1 MFAENY
7 SNLPNQGNQYVAH
20 VRVLNHYLHSKFL
33 FLASVEFCLLMLAV
47 VAGVELKNMM
57 PNSNVMLFSPM
68 LQLFAFAIVMS
79 CCSLAMGVYTSVFR
93 EGLSGMVLRTIVS
106 YFFLGTAI
114 LTVIYFL
121 FPVFYLGRGVLVFA
135 ILFSLVFVLNIRI
148 LFFKAVELALLSR
161 RVVILGAGK
170 TAKEII
176 ERIKPEH
183 NQFGFELYGCIPC
196 GQGEA
201 AVDSKML
208 LESAVDWR
216 AFVNE
221 HDISEIVVAPD
232 ERRSSEGGLLPID
245 DLLDCKLSGTRVTDP
260 LTFFERELLRVE
272 VSMLRPSWALFSD
285 GFVYSQLRDITKR
298 AFDLGV
304 ASLILLLMWP
314 FMLLTAIAV
323 RLESSGPALYKQVRI
338 GFNGKEFPIYK
349 FRSMSQDAEKDGKA
363 VWAQKNDSRVTRV
376 GAFIRNT
383 RLDEL
388 PQLYNVFVGD
398 MSFIG
403 PRPERPQFVAELN
416 EAIPFYDARHRV
428 KPGLMGWAQLKYPYG
443 ASVDDA
449 RNKLKYD
456 LYYVKNHSFFIDIL
470 IVIQTV
476 EVVLLGKGVH

>member
-1 MFAENY
+1 
-7 SNLPNQGNQYVAH
+7 VAH

-33 FLASVEFCLLMLAV
+33 FLAAVEFCLLMLAV
-47 VAGVELKNMM
+47 VAGVELRN
-57 PNSNVMLFSPM
+57 MLFDYDAILPSPIF
-68 LQLFAFAIVMS
+68 QLFTFALVMS
-79 CCSLAMGVYTSVFR
+79 CCSLAMGVYTSVFK
-93 EGLSGMVLRTIVS
+93 EGLSGMALRTVVS

-114 LTVIYFL
+114 LTVIYFI

-135 ILFSLVFVLNIRI
+135 ILFSLVFVLIARVV
-148 LFFKAVELALLSR
+148 FFKIVDLAQLTR
-161 RVVILGAGK
+161 KVIILGSGK
-170 TAKEII
+170 TAQAIV
-176 ERIKPEH
+176 ERINPEH
-183 NQFGFELYGCIPC
+183 NQFGFNLLGCVPC
-196 GQGEA
+196 GEGEIL
-201 AVDSKML
+201 VDQKL
-208 LESAVDWR
+208 VLDVPANWR
-216 AFVNE
+216 TYVSE
-221 HDISEIVVAPD
+221 HNISEIVVAPD
-232 ERRSSEGGLLPID
+232 ERRSSEGGELPID
-245 DLLDCKLSGTRVTDP
+245 ALLDCKLSGTRVTDP

-272 VSMLRPSWALFSD
+272 VSMLRPGWALFSD
-285 GFVYSQLRDITKR
+285 GFVYSQSRDVIKR
-298 AFDLGV
+298 IFDLAV
-304 ASLILLLMWP
+304 ASFILLIMWP
-314 FMLLTAIAV
+314 FMLLTAIV
-323 RLESSGPALYKQVRI
+323 VKLESKGSALYKQTRV

-363 VWAQKNDSRVTRV
+363 VWAQKNDARVTRV

-388 PQLYNVFVGD
+388 PQLYNVFVGN

-416 EAIPFYDARHRV
+416 EIIPFYDARHRV

-476 EVVLLGKGVH
+476 EVILLGKGVH

>member
-1 MFAENY
+1 M
-7 SNLPNQGNQYVAH
+7 AH

-33 FLASVEFCLLMLAV
+33 FLGCVEFCLLMLAV
-47 VAGVELKNMM
+47 LAGVELKNMM
-57 PNSNVMLFSPM
+57 PDSYVYLETPR
-68 LQLFAFAIVMS
+68 LQLFAFAVVMS
-79 CCSLAMGVYTSVFR
+79 CCSLAMGVYTSIFR
-93 EGLSGMVLRTIVS
+93 EGFAGMVLRTVVA

-121 FPVFYLGRGVLVFA
+121 FPIFYLGRGVLVFA
-135 ILFSLVFVLNIRI
+135 ILIALVFVLIVRI
-148 LFFKAVELALLSR
+148 LFFKAVDLAQLTR
-161 RVVILGAGK
+161 KVVILGAGK
-170 TAKEII
+170 TAQAVID
-176 ERIKPEH
+176 RVDPEH

-196 GQGEA
+196 GGNDAE
-201 AVDSKML
+201 VDEKRL
-208 LESAVDWR
+208 LDLPNNWR
-216 AFVNE
+216 EFVVE
-221 HDISEIVVAPD
+221 HNISEIVVAPD
-232 ERRSSEGGLLPID
+232 ERRRSEGGELPID
-245 DLLDCKLSGTRVTDP
+245 ALLDCKLSGTRVTDP

-285 GFVYSQLRDITKR
+285 GFVYSQLRDISKR
-298 AFDLGV
+298 IFDLFV
-304 ASLILLLMWP
+304 ASLILVVAWP

-323 RLESSGPALYKQVRI
+323 RLETEGPVLYKQIRV
-338 GFNGKEFPIYK
+338 GLNGKEFSINK
-349 FRSMSQDAEKDGKA
+349 FRSMAQDAEKDGRA
-363 VWAQKNDSRVTRV
+363 VWAQKNDARVTKV

-416 EAIPFYDARHRV
+416 EIIPFYDARHRV

>member
-7 SNLPNQGNQYVAH
+7 SNLSSQGNRYVAH

-47 VAGVELKNMM
+47 VAGVELRNMTSDYDVIL
-57 PNSNVMLFSPM
+57 PSPIY
-68 LQLFAFAIVMS
+68 QLFAFAVVMS
-79 CCSLAMGVYTSVFR
+79 CCSLAMGVYTSVFK
-93 EGLSGMVLRTIVS
+93 EGLSGMVLRTIVG

-114 LTVIYFL
+114 LTVIYFI
-121 FPVFYLGRGVLVFA
+121 FPVFYLGRGVLSLA
-135 ILFSLVFVLNIRI
+135 ILFALVFVLIIRV
-148 LFFKAVELALLSR
+148 LFFKAVDLAQLTR
-161 RVVILGAGK
+161 KVIILGTGN
-170 TAKEII
+170 TAQEIVK
-176 ERIKPEH
+176 RINPKH
-183 NQFGFELYGCIPC
+183 NQFGFDLYGCIPC
-196 GQGEA
+196 GHGDIK
-201 AVDSKML
+201 VDQKL
-208 LESAVDWR
+208 VLDIPADWW
-216 AFVNE
+216 AFVSE
-221 HDISEIVVAPD
+221 HNISEIVVAPD
-232 ERRSSEGGLLPID
+232 ERRSSEGGELPID
-245 DLLDCKLSGTRVTDP
+245 ALLDCKLSGTRVTDP

-272 VSMLRPSWALFSD
+272 VSMLRPSWALFSE
-285 GFVYSQLRDITKR
+285 GFVYSQTRDITKR
-298 AFDLGV
+298 MFDLSV
-304 ASLILLLMWP
+304 ASLIFIFMWP
-314 FMLLTAIAV
+314 FMLLTAIV
-323 RLESSGPALYKQVRI
+323 VKLESKGPALYKQTRV

-363 VWAQKNDSRVTRV
+363 VWAQKNDARVTRV

-416 EAIPFYDARHRV
+416 ETIPFYDARHRV

-456 LYYVKNHSFFIDIL
+456 LYYVKNHSFFIDVL

>member
-1 MFAENY
+1 
-7 SNLPNQGNQYVAH
+7 VAH

-33 FLASVEFCLLMLAV
+33 FLGCIEFCLLMLAV
-47 VAGVELKNMM
+47 LAGVELKNSM
-57 PNSNVMLFSPM
+57 PDSYAHLESPK
-68 LQLFAFAIVMS
+68 LQLIAFAIVMS
-79 CCSLAMGVYTSVFR
+79 CCSLAMGVYTCVFR
-93 EGLSGMVLRTIVS
+93 EGLAGMVLRTVVS

-121 FPVFYLGRGVLVFA
+121 FPIYYLGQGVLVFS
-135 ILFSLVFVLNIRI
+135 ILFSLVFVLIVRV
-148 LFFKAVELALLSR
+148 LFFKAVDLAQLTR
-161 RVVILGAGK
+161 RVVILGAGE
-170 TAKEII
+170 TAQAII
-176 ERIKPEH
+176 DRVVSSH
-183 NQFGFELYGCIPC
+183 SQFGFDLYGCIPC
-196 GQGEA
+196 GQTDVHVGG
-201 AVDSKML
+201 KLL
-208 LESAVDWR
+208 LEQPDDWR
-216 AFVNE
+216 AFVLE
-221 HDISEIVVAPD
+221 HNVSEIVVAPD
-232 ERRSSEGGLLPID
+232 ERRRNEGGELPID
-245 DLLDCKLSGTRVTDP
+245 ALLDCKLSGTRVTDP

-285 GFVYSQLRDITKR
+285 GFVYSQVRDISKR
-298 AFDLGV
+298 IFDLSV
-304 ASLILLLMWP
+304 ASLILFLAWP

-323 RLESSGPALYKQVRI
+323 RLETEGPILYKQIRV
-338 GFNGKEFPIYK
+338 GLNGKEFSINK
-349 FRSMSQDAEKDGKA
+349 FRSMAQDAEKDGKA
-363 VWAQKNDSRVTRV
+363 VWAQKNDARVTKV

-416 EAIPFYDARHRV
+416 ETIPFYDARHRV

>member
-1 MFAENY
+1 
-7 SNLPNQGNQYVAH
+7 VAH

-33 FLASVEFCLLMLAV
+33 FLACIEFCLLILAV
-47 VAGVELKNMM
+47 VAGVEFKNLVLGTHTFL
-57 PNSNVMLFSPM
+57 PSPT
-68 LQLFAFAIVMS
+68 LQLLAFAVVMS

-114 LTVIYFL
+114 LTIIYFI

-135 ILFSLVFVLNIRI
+135 ILFSLVFVLIVRV
-148 LFFKAVELALLSR
+148 LFFK
-161 RVVILGAGK
+161 VVDVAQLTRKVIILGSGK
-170 TAKEII
+170 TAQAII
-176 ERIKPEH
+176 ERINPEH
-183 NQFGFELYGCIPC
+183 NQFGFELYGCVPC
-196 GQGEA
+196 GHDESK
-201 AVDSKML
+201 VDQKL
-208 LESAVDWR
+208 ILNAPANWR

-221 HDISEIVVAPD
+221 HNISEIVVAPD
-232 ERRSSEGGLLPID
+232 ERRSSEGGELPID

-285 GFVYSQLRDITKR
+285 GFVYSQSRDVTKR
-298 AFDLGV
+298 MFDLAV
-304 ASLILLLMWP
+304 ASLILFLMWP
-314 FMLLTAIAV
+314 FMLLTAIMV
-323 RLESSGPALYKQVRI
+323 KLESKGPALYKQIRV
-338 GFNGKEFPIYK
+338 GFNGKEFSIYK

-363 VWAQKNDSRVTRV
+363 VWAQKNDTRVTRV

-388 PQLYNVFVGD
+388 PQLYNVFSGD

-416 EAIPFYDARHRV
+416 EKIPFYDARHRV

>member
-1 MFAENY
+1 VSAENY
-7 SNLPNQGNQYVAH
+7 LNLSNQGNRYVAH

-33 FLASVEFCLLMLAV
+33 FLACVEFCLLMLAV
-47 VAGVELKNMM
+47 IAGVELRNMISD
-57 PNSNVMLFSPM
+57 SNVILLSPA
-68 LQLFAFAIVMS
+68 LQLLAFSLVMS
-79 CCSLAMGVYTSVFR
+79 CCSLAMGVYTSVFK
-93 EGLSGMVLRTIVS
+93 EGLSGMLLRTIVS

-114 LTVIYFL
+114 LTVIYFI
-121 FPVFYLGRGVLVFA
+121 FPVFFLGRGVLVFA
-135 ILFSLVFVLNIRI
+135 ILFSLVFVFIVRV
-148 LFFKAVELALLSR
+148 LFFKAVDLAQLTR
-161 RVVILGAGK
+161 KVIILGTGK
-170 TAKEII
+170 TAHAII
-176 ERIKPEH
+176 QHINPGH
-183 NQFGFELYGCIPC
+183 NQFGFELYGCVPC
-196 GQGEA
+196 GHGDA
-201 AVDSKML
+201 IVDSTL
-208 LESAVDWR
+208 LIDIPTDWR
-216 AFVNE
+216 AFVSE
-221 HDISEIVVAPD
+221 HNISEIVVAPD
-232 ERRSSEGGLLPID
+232 ERRSSEGGELPID
-245 DLLDCKLSGTRVTDP
+245 ALLDCKLSGTRVTDP

-285 GFVYSQLRDITKR
+285 GFVYSQIRDVTKR
-298 AFDLGV
+298 MFDLAV
-304 ASLILLLMWP
+304 ASFILLIMWP

-323 RLESSGPALYKQVRI
+323 KLESKGSALYKQTRV

-349 FRSMSQDAEKDGKA
+349 FRSMAQDAEKDGKA
-363 VWAQKNDSRVTRV
+363 VWAQKNDARVTRV

-388 PQLYNVFVGD
+388 PQLYNVFKGD

-416 EAIPFYDARHRV
+416 DTIPFYDARHRV

-456 LYYVKNHSFFIDIL
+456 LYYVKNHSFFIDVL